1 MIERTTCGTAAR
13 IVFAAVLTVG
23 AGTAEAAGARYFSFV
38 THDGPPTYA
47 PNEFVVE
54 VRDPALAER
63 YARILHGS
71 EKQPPIP
78 FIAKVLPGRAS
89 YNEAW
94 SFHVDPS
101 TLEPPADASFPECSL
116 SAEDVEDGFWA
127 VDDQILPG
135 RMWCPWTMRLSRE
148 VKR

>member
-1 MIERTTCGTAAR
+1 MIKRTTRGAVRTLLAATLL
-13 IVFAAVLTVG
+13 AG
-23 AGTAEAAGARYFSFV
+23 AGMAEAAGARYFSFINYA
-38 THDGPPTYA
+38 GEPTYA

-63 YARILHGS
+63 YSQILRNI
-71 EKQPPIP
+71 EKQPHVA
-78 FIAKVLPGRAS
+78 FIANVLPGRAP

-94 SFHVDPS
+94 AFHVDPAS
-101 TLEPPADASFPECSL
+101 LKPPTDASFHECSL
-116 SAEDVEDGFWA
+116 SAEDVEENLWA
-127 VDDQILPG
+127 VGDQILPG